1 MRFETSKDLIVDI
14 NERKGLSHVF
24 FTLQILI
31 DCDILRPYEIAM
43 LLLVRNGGFFMYIF
57 VIVVVVHVQLSRNL
71 LIERKLG

>member
-24 FTLQILI
+24 FILQILI

-43 LLLVRNGGFFMYIF
+43 LLLVRNGEFFMYIF

-71 LIERKLG
+71 LNERKLG